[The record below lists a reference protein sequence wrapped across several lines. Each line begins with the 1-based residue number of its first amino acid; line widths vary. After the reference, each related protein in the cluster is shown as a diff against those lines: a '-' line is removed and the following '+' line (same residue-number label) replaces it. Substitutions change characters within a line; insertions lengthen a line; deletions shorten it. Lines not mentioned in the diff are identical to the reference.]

1 MGAFMAS
8 FAALVAELW
17 PKSPNIHDVIC
28 CSDVRYESE
37 YHSERSEPE
46 SNRNHSAGP
55 SG

>member
-8 FAALVAELW
+8 LTALVAELW
-17 PKSPNIHDVIC
+17 PKSPSIHDVIC

-37 YHSERSEPE
+37 YHSERSEEPTL
-46 SNRNHSAGP
+46 NHSAGP